1 MDKQTDKKKNTLQY
15 ITPPTWRSTVIS
27 TVTDRQVAELH
38 IHMALVDQQE
48 DIQVE
53 DTQVECIQVDQQ
65 GVDSLDIQAEAA
77 FQAEVAFQTEAA
89 FQAEVAFQA
98 EAALQAD
105 LLRNHLP
112 T

>member
-15 ITPPTWRSTVIS
+15 ITSPTWRSTVIS

-53 DTQVECIQVDQQ
+53 DTQVDQQ